1 MSHHHDLAD
10 VAFRVL
16 ACIGWTFLGVLILY
30 FGAALFDKLDPIDY
44 KAEIEKGNLAAALK
58 FSAVILAI
66 AAIVAVAIAT

>member
-1 MSHHHDLAD
+1 MSHPHDLAD
-10 VAFRVL
+10 IGYRVL

-44 KAEIEKGNLAAALK
+44 KAEIAKGNMAAAVK
-58 FSAVILAI
+58 FAAVIMAI